1 MTVKLPHRPFY
12 DHFVEELD
20 KLQSANGLKQHKMSL
35 CEFHM
40 IYAACKEM
48 FTGREAETISQKVA
62 NWFKK
67 NGFVVSEHGIGWR
80 IVLPENEK
88 KGIVVKK

>member
-1 MTVKLPHRPFY
+1 
-12 DHFVEELD
+12 
-20 KLQSANGLKQHKMSL
+20 
-35 CEFHM
+35 M